1 MKILIVISKFLPE
14 YSGPS
19 VRISNF
25 YSRLIKKNYLKKKN
39 IYILTGGDEFNSD
52 KDFKINSLKVKRFK
66 NTNIKNKL
74 FNFYNYLRF
83 FFLVRT
89 EIKYFKPD
97 IIHVIGSNIL
107 TASAIINAK
116 NKNIPLCLEL
126 VNSTSRPDQNF
137 PVLKYFWKPNLNL
150 NSIIIVIS
158 KFLKNKCI
166 SMGYKNIWY
175 RPNPINLK
183 KFQNINKVKIKTK
196 TKILLN
202 VGQFMP
208 RKNQKFLVQIM
219 KFIPKNFRLILCGPL
234 ATKGSKKD
242 RDLEYFKEIK
252 SYIAKNKLN
261 KKITLVPKYVN
272 ILKYLKKT
280 NIYLMPSYNE
290 GLGNTILE
298 SLASG
303 IPVIANSSEPSFKEI
318 IRNNKNGYLLKM
330 KPEIWAKNIVKNA
343 NILDSKKVRK
353 NSKEIFKQS
362 DQNKVDSD
370 YFKIF
375 KKLIQK

>member
-1 MKILIVISKFLPE
+1 
-14 YSGPS
+14 
-19 VRISNF
+19 
-25 YSRLIKKNYLKKKN
+25 
-39 IYILTGGDEFNSD
+39 
-52 KDFKINSLKVKRFK
+52 
-66 NTNIKNKL
+66 
-74 FNFYNYLRF
+74 
-83 FFLVRT
+83 
-89 EIKYFKPD
+89 
-97 IIHVIGSNIL
+97 
-107 TASAIINAK
+107 
-116 NKNIPLCLEL
+116 
-126 VNSTSRPDQNF
+126 
-137 PVLKYFWKPNLNL
+137 
-150 NSIIIVIS
+150 
-158 KFLKNKCI
+158 
-166 SMGYKNIWY
+166 MGYKNIWY

-183 KFQNINKVKIKTK
+183 KFQIINKVKNKTK

>member
-19 VRISNF
+19 VRINNL
-25 YSRLIKKNYLKKKN
+25 YLRLIKKNYLKKKN
-39 IYILTGGDEFNSD
+39 VYILSGGDEFNSD
-52 KDFKINSLKVKRFK
+52 KEFKINSLKVKRVK
-66 NTNIKNKL
+66 NTNIENKL

-183 KFQNINKVKIKTK
+183 KFQIINKVKNKTK

-330 KPEIWAKNIVKNA
+330 KPEIWAKNIVKNV

>member
-1 MKILIVISKFLPE
+1 
-14 YSGPS
+14 
-19 VRISNF
+19 
-25 YSRLIKKNYLKKKN
+25 
-39 IYILTGGDEFNSD
+39 
-52 KDFKINSLKVKRFK
+52 
-66 NTNIKNKL
+66 
-74 FNFYNYLRF
+74 
-83 FFLVRT
+83 
-89 EIKYFKPD
+89 
-97 IIHVIGSNIL
+97 
-107 TASAIINAK
+107 
-116 NKNIPLCLEL
+116 
-126 VNSTSRPDQNF
+126 
-137 PVLKYFWKPNLNL
+137 
-150 NSIIIVIS
+150 
-158 KFLKNKCI
+158 
-166 SMGYKNIWY
+166 MGYKNIWY

-183 KFQNINKVKIKTK
+183 KFQTINKVKNNTK

-234 ATKGSKKD
+234 VTKGSKKD
-242 RDLEYFKEIK
+242 IDFKYFKEIK
-252 SYIAKNKLN
+252 SYITKNKLT

-330 KPEIWAKNIVKNA
+330 KPEIWAKNIVKNV

-375 KKLIQK
+375 KGLIQK